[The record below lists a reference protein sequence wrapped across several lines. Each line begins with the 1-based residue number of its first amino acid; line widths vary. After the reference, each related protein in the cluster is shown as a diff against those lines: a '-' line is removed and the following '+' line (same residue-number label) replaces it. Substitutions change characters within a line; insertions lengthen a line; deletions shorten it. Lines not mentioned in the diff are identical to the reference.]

1 MKAFLLFLL
10 LPLAS
15 ICQSSDPETII
26 REREQ
31 REKERQE
38 KEDAKNTFPFPK
50 DSITG
55 NIKYSA
61 VISIE
66 NASAQD
72 LYCRARLF
80 IADVYKSGKDVTQ
93 LNDDA
98 AKIVVGNGAA
108 EIVYQEA
115 FGPKRTGFAR
125 YQIKIECKDN
135 RYRYTIDGL
144 TFKFVVNT
152 GYDEW
157 PFILPKK
164 PGYVTKKS
172 WYNIQESTDLQIKR
186 VIELLKKGMNTSN
199 SDF

>member
-1 MKAFLLFLL
+1 MKQLLLLLL
-10 LPLAS
+10 LPIAS
-15 ICQSSDPETII
+15 ICQSSDPETIV
-26 REREQ
+26 REREA

-38 KEDAKNTFPFPK
+38 KVDAKNTFQFPK

-61 VISIE
+61 VIPVE
-66 NASAQD
+66 NATAQD
-72 LYCRARLF
+72 LYSRARLF
-80 IADVYKSGKDVTQ
+80 IADVYKSGKDVMQ

-108 EIVYQEA
+108 EIIYQESL
-115 FGPKRTGFAR
+115 GPKRSGFAR

-144 TFKFVVNT
+144 TFKFVVST

-157 PFILPKK
+157 PFIIPKK
-164 PGYVTKKS
+164 PGYVSKKS
-172 WYNIQESTDLQIKR
+172 WYNIQESTDIQIKR
-186 VIELLKKGMNTSN
+186 VIGLLKKAMNTSN